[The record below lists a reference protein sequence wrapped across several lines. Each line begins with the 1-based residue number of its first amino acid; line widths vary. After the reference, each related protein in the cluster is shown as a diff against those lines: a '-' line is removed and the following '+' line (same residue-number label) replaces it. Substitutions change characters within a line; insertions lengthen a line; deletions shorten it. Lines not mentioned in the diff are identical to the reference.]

1 MLTKLNSLVFGQAH
15 VLLHLYLICL
25 MIHLALL
32 LLEVKGSEL
41 RTLLPLFVRNEF
53 VSVCLIIMC
62 GVLDKMLPYLSISWD
77 WSIAL
82 LFTLLVILDEMLW
95 IVARASK
102 YVSVGFLK
110 DTLNNLVKLLQ
121 QKISH

>member
-1 MLTKLNSLVFGQAH
+1 MMIKLNNLVFGQAH

-25 MIHLALL
+25 ILHLVLL
-32 LLEVKGSEL
+32 LIDAHGEEL
-41 RTLLPLFVRNEF
+41 RSTLPIFVRNEF

-62 GVLDKMLPYLSISWD
+62 GVMDKILPYLKISWD

-110 DTLNNLVKLLQ
+110 ETLNSLVKLLQ
-121 QKISH
+121 QKTNH